1 MKKNN
6 NLPDNSTNAFIRRG
20 LLAAGLFAAL
30 AVLLTVLFDPFYHYH
45 KPWFSL
51 RPVLTDKEYQVIGTL
66 RHFDYD
72 AVLVGSSVVEN
83 NDNSWFD
90 ALFECRTVKAVRS
103 YGGIADLCW
112 YANEAFD
119 AGQKKGAV
127 IREVFFNLDPTAL
140 IADASTTFEASGCP
154 MYLYDRNPFNDVSYL
169 LNKTVL
175 FEKIPYMIAQNRSGY
190 NPDLSYNWAE
200 GKDFS
205 REGVLSH
212 YFRHKQETM
221 LEPDAFE
228 ENVREN
234 AGLLTQLIAK
244 NPQTQFYFFL
254 PPYSVV
260 WWDSAVRSG
269 ERDAFLYAQERVL
282 SQILAFD
289 NVEVYDFQTDEEI
302 ISDLDNYMDPIHFT
316 PQINA
321 YMAQT
326 MAGESTGGAEPL
338 HRVRAQDVKA
348 LMERT
353 ARLSDEWIERYIG
366 SLDRQGLI
374 NYYPEEE

>member
-1 MKKNN
+1 M
-6 NLPDNSTNAFIRRG
+6 
-20 LLAAGLFAAL
+20 
-30 AVLLTVLFDPFYHYH
+30 
-45 KPWFSL
+45 
-51 RPVLTDKEYQVIGTL
+51 
-66 RHFDYD
+66 
-72 AVLVGSSVVEN
+72 
-83 NDNSWFD
+83 
-90 ALFECRTVKAVRS
+90 
-103 YGGIADLCW
+103 
-112 YANEAFD
+112 
-119 AGQKKGAV
+119 
-127 IREVFFNLDPTAL
+127 
-140 IADASTTFEASGCP
+140 
-154 MYLYDRNPFNDVSYL
+154 
-169 LNKTVL
+169 
-175 FEKIPYMIAQNRSGY
+175 RSGY